1 MANESPFNNIINEI
15 RDEIKNRKKTPSER
29 IMMLSMERDKI
40 FDRIKDTEKEL
51 ETVEKT
57 DADYVYITEQLRY
70 MNSYKDT
77 LGKRIKALVDKT

>member
-1 MANESPFNNIINEI
+1 MANENPFNNIINEM

-40 FDRIKDTEKEL
+40 FDRIRDTEKEL
-51 ETVEKT
+51 ETVEK
-57 DADYVYITEQLRY
+57 DAPDYVYIEEQLRN
-70 MNSYKDT
+70 MKSYKDT